1 MSCVQTNVWCPN
13 ITHPKLPGPI
23 AVGIRGQ
30 GTNVL
35 HPPGSVSHSGHPT
48 ALLWQPQQFQHMLKA
63 QNILSSMKN
72 KIFPRKVPN
81 PFLSS
86 LLLLIPPLGRVWG
99 FFPKQLLSILP
110 LHSPWVVFPLPVS
123 KVLISGL
130 HLRACSKS
138 TAQEST
144 WSCQD
149 KGLPLL
155 FGFLHLLPQAPSWVT
170 LLGFSALNQ

>member
-1 MSCVQTNVWCPN
+1 MSKQHYP
-13 ITHPKLPGPI
+13 PQAFSLK

-30 GTNVL
+30 STNVL
-35 HPPGSVSHSGHPT
+35 HSPGPVSHAGHAP
-48 ALLWQPQQFQHMLKA
+48 ALLWQPQQLQHLLKA
-63 QNILSSMKN
+63 QDTLSSMEN
-72 KIFPRKVPN
+72 KIFPRKMPN
-81 PFLSS
+81 PFLSP
-86 LLLLIPPLGRVWG
+86 LLLLIPPLARTWV
-99 FFPKQLLSILP
+99 FFSKQLLSILP

-149 KGLPLL
+149 KGLQLI
-155 FGFLHLLPQAPSWVT
+155 
-170 LLGFSALNQ
+170 LGFSTFCRRHKAG